1 MRTSVSCAVLLA
13 TATSGFHAGAP
24 QCAARGQRGAASTVR
39 MINLFGNNDESNQR
53 RSDLSLRSAPVGS
66 RKVQFRK
73 PNSATQGIM
82 LGLKFRDSFGKGV
95 IIDKIVEGTEAARL
109 KREGKIK
116 EGDEI
121 VMVSATFGD
130 EMWSARGIGKMRL
143 EKSIAVRQG
152 MTISFV
158 LESKSDNSEKR
169 KKELVQA
176 QDKEKVRLDRLQ
188 KQLKKE
194 VDDENAKPK
203 LFGLF

>member
-1 MRTSVSCAVLLA
+1 MLRVLLCSALA
-13 TATSGFHAGAP
+13 TAASGFLAGAP
-24 QCAARGQRGAASTVR
+24 QCPARGRRGAASAVR
-39 MINLFGNNDESNQR
+39 MINLFGNNEESNQR

-82 LGLKFRDSFGKGV
+82 LGLKFRDTFGKGV
-95 IIDKIVEGTEAARL
+95 IIDKIIDGTEAARL
-109 KREGKIK
+109 KRDGKIK

-158 LESKSDNSEKR
+158 VEGKDDNSERR
-169 KKELVQA
+169 KKQMSAA
-176 QDKEKVRLDRLQ
+176 QSKEKERMGRLQ
-188 KQLKKE
+188 KQLSAEVEAEKK
-194 VDDENAKPK
+194 KPK